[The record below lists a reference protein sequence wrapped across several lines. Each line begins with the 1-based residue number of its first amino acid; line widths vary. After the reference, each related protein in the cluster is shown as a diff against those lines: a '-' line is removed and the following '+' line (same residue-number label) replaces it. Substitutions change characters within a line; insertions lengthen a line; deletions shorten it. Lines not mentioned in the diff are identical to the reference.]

1 MTGTKTVIANWAR
14 RHGKDELMLNWM
26 AVAAMQRVG
35 SYLHMM
41 PEYSAVR
48 RALWSGVNPRT
59 GRTRVMDAFIP
70 EIIAKIDDKGMML
83 TLINGSTVQFVGSD
97 THSSFI
103 GSSVVGVVMSEAALA
118 DPAAYALLRPILKE
132 SNGWFAAISTPRGRN
147 WFYDLYETHRNNPK
161 SFVSTVSAKTSG
173 VFTEE
178 QLKEERHDYLQ
189 MYGTAQGRS
198 LYQQEYEVSFEAA
211 NIGAVFGEELTKL
224 KETGRYAPCAWD
236 PRFPVMTS
244 WDLGVADSTV
254 ILMAQAVGS
263 EIRIIDVY
271 EGTDNDLAHYAQVL
285 SKKPYVF
292 SKHLVPHD
300 ARNREFTS
308 STSRVDSAARLG
320 MKWDVVPAIPK
331 QDQIAM
337 GCQLLNRCVINATPD
352 LDTGIPACKYLLDM
366 LEHYHFKYDPV
377 RKITST
383 TPVHDFSSHAADAL
397 MLLGVALA
405 KDTGF
410 SAHSGGPIM
419 QQEHQYPRVSAIIAS
434 RNKQTGS
441 VWG

>member
-1 MTGTKTVIANWAR
+1 
-14 RHGKDELMLNWM
+14 
-26 AVAAMQRVG
+26 
-35 SYLHMM
+35 
-41 PEYSAVR
+41 
-48 RALWSGVNPRT
+48 
-59 GRTRVMDAFIP
+59 MDAFIP
-70 EIIAKIDDKGMML
+70 EIIAKIDDKGMMI
-83 TLINGSTVQFVGSD
+83 TLINGSTIQFVGSD

-147 WFYDLYETHRNNPK
+147 WFYDLYETHSNNPK

-189 MYGTAQGRS
+189 MYGAAQGAS
-198 LYQQEYEVSFEAA
+198 LYQQEYEVNFQAA
-211 NIGAVFGEELTKL
+211 NIGAVFGKEMSDL
-224 KETGRYAPCAWD
+224 KESGRYAPCAWD
-236 PRFPVMTS
+236 PRFPVITS

-254 ILMAQAVGS
+254 VLMAQAVGT

-271 EGTDNDLAHYAQVL
+271 ESTDNDLAHYAQVL
-285 SKKPYVF
+285 AKKPYVY
-292 SKHLVPHD
+292 SRHLVPHD

-308 STSRVDSAARLG
+308 ATSRVDSAARLG
-320 MKWDVVPAIPK
+320 MKWEVVPAIPK

-337 GCQLLNRCVINATPD
+337 GCQLLNRCVINSTPD
-352 LDTGIPACKYLLDM
+352 LDTGEVPCKYLLDM
-366 LEHYHFKYDPV
+366 LEHYHFRYDPV

-410 SAHSGGPIM
+410 ARPEGNQILM
-419 QQEHQYPRVSAIIAS
+419 QSEYSTDRMRVSDIMRARSATKTS
-434 RNKQTGS
+434 L
-441 VWG
+441 WG